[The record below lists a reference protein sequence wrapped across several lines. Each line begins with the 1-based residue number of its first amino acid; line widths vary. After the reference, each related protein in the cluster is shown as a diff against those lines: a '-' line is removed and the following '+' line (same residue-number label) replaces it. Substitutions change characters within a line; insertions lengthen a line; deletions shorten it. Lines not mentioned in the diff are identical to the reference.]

1 MTGRD
6 MLKAMA
12 QQAKDR
18 LRGKSE
24 KITNIKYNKFFK
36 NLNNKSNVKTVII
49 SENDDLLYDKIKNTL
64 DNDSINPLSDLID
77 FAYYKTLTNEQKERY
92 FFKLAD
98 KYRMLKN
105 KYENEKLKEVN

>member
-6 MLKAMA
+6 ILKAMA

-24 KITNIKYNKFFK
+24 KITNIKYNKLFNDF
-36 NLNNKSNVKTVII
+36 NNKSNIKTVII
-49 SENDDLLYDKIKNTL
+49 SEDDDLLYNKIKNTL
-64 DNDSINPLSDLID
+64 DNDSINPLAELID

-98 KYRMLKN
+98 KYRMLKRR
-105 KYENEKLKEVN
+105 YESEKLKEVN